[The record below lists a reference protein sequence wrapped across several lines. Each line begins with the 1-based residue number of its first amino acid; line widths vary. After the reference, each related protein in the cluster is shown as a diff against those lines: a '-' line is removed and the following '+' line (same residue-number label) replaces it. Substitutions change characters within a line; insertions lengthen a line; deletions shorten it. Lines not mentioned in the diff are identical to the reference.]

1 MMQNCSNLPLKDQIA
16 AMLRAEIAAGRM
28 ADGEELTQERVS
40 EALAVSRIPVREAF
54 LQLETEGL
62 LRRLPNRHVQ
72 VVGVTAK
79 RLQQNFRV
87 LTALE
92 CELARLAA
100 EDGDFSQALDRLA
113 EVNASAGWEDL
124 VRRDGAFH
132 LALGASL
139 DNPTLAQ
146 LHSGQRRGLFA
157 GALDRL
163 KPETVD
169 LPGLD
174 RAMEDGL
181 RAGDAEALCRRIR
194 TYYETICEAA
204 LKEMTP

>member
-1 MMQNCSNLPLKDQIA
+1 MIQNCSNLSLKDRIA
-16 AMLRAEIAAGRM
+16 EMLRAEIAAGRM

-40 EALAVSRIPVREAF
+40 DALAVSRIPVREAF
-54 LQLETEGL
+54 LQLEADGL

-79 RLQQNFRV
+79 RLRQNFRV
-87 LTALE
+87 LASLE
-92 CELARLAA
+92 CELARLVA
-100 EDGDFSQALDRLA
+100 EEGDFSLALDRLEA
-113 EVNASAGWEDL
+113 LRAADTWADR
-124 VRRDGAFH
+124 VRCDTSFH

-163 KPETVD
+163 PPEGVPLRD
-169 LPGLD
+169 LDDAL
-174 RAMEDGL
+174 EDSL
-181 RAGDAEALCRRIR
+181 RARDGAALCRKIR
-194 TYYETICEAA
+194 AYYETVCEAV
-204 LKEMTP
+204 LKEMMP

>member
-1 MMQNCSNLPLKDQIA
+1 MIQNCSNLSLKDRIA
-16 AMLRAEIAAGRM
+16 EMLRAEIAAGRM

-40 EALAVSRIPVREAF
+40 DALAVSRIPVREAF
-54 LQLETEGL
+54 LQLEADGL

-79 RLQQNFRV
+79 RLRQNFRV
-87 LTALE
+87 LVSLE

-100 EDGDFSQALDRLA
+100 DEGDFSLALDRLEA
-113 EVNASAGWEDL
+113 LRTADTWTDR
-124 VRRDGAFH
+124 VRCDTSFH

-163 KPETVD
+163 PPEGVPLRD
-169 LPGLD
+169 LNDAL
-174 RAMEDGL
+174 EDGL
-181 RAGDAEALCRRIR
+181 RTRDGAALCRKIR
-194 TYYETICEAA
+194 AYYETVCEAV
-204 LKEMTP
+204 LKEMKP

>member
-1 MMQNCSNLPLKDQIA
+1 
-16 AMLRAEIAAGRM
+16 MLRAEIAAGRM

-54 LQLETEGL
+54 LQLEGDGL

-79 RLQQNFRV
+79 RLRQNFRV
-87 LTALE
+87 LAALE

-100 EDGDFSQALDRLA
+100 EDGDFSLALDRLEA
-113 EVNASAGWEDL
+113 LRAADAWADL
-124 VRRDGAFH
+124 VRCDAAFH

-163 KPETVD
+163 PPEGAPLRD
-169 LPGLD
+169 LDESL
-174 RAMEDGL
+174 EDSL
-181 RAGDAEALCRRIR
+181 RARDGAALCRKLQ
-194 TYYETICEAA
+194 TYYETVCEAV

>member
-1 MMQNCSNLPLKDQIA
+1 MIQNCSNLSLKDRIA
-16 AMLRAEIAAGRM
+16 EMLRAEIAAGRM

-40 EALAVSRIPVREAF
+40 DALAVSRIPVREAF
-54 LQLETEGL
+54 LQLEADGL

-79 RLQQNFRV
+79 RLRQNFRV
-87 LTALE
+87 LASLE

-100 EDGDFSQALDRLA
+100 EEGDFSLALDRLEA
-113 EVNASAGWEDL
+113 LRTADTWTDR
-124 VRRDGAFH
+124 VRCDTSFH

-163 KPETVD
+163 PPEGVPLRD
-169 LPGLD
+169 LNDAL
-174 RAMEDGL
+174 EDGL
-181 RAGDAEALCRRIR
+181 RTRDGAALCRKIR
-194 TYYETICEAA
+194 AYYETVCEAV
-204 LKEMTP
+204 LKEMKP